1 MIELIEQ
8 TRLHPGI
15 ARSMSQTPFFQS
27 YNHIL
32 IIEDDPAIASVLQKT
47 LIRDGFNTAWKSTG
61 REGLVHLLRN
71 SVHLVLLDLRLPDG
85 SGLDVCREIR
95 QKKIRVP
102 VLILTVRGEE
112 MDKVLGL
119 EIGAD
124 DYMTKPF
131 STHELLSRVR
141 ALLRRTYGELSNV
154 DAEIL
159 YIRDLVIDRS
169 QGQTWRGEQPL
180 DLTPTEFRLLVYLA
194 RHPGQALSR
203 AQIIEDVWGYTGEI
217 SDDRTVN
224 VYVRRLREKIELN
237 PDQPSLLLT
246 VPGIGYRLVP

>member
-1 MIELIEQ
+1 
-8 TRLHPGI
+8 
-15 ARSMSQTPFFQS
+15 MSQTPFFQL

-47 LIRDGFNTAWKSTG
+47 LSRDGFNAVWKSTG
-61 REGLVHLLRN
+61 REGLVYLMRN
-71 SVHLVLLDLRLPDG
+71 SVHLVVLDLRLPDG

-95 QKKIRVP
+95 QRKIRVP
-102 VLILTVRGEE
+102 VLILTVHGDE
-112 MDKVLGL
+112 MDKVLAL

-131 STHELLSRVR
+131 SIFELVSRVR
-141 ALLRRTYGELSNV
+141 ALLRRAYGELSNV

-169 QGQTWRGEQPL
+169 QGRTWRGEQPL
-180 DLTPTEFRLLVYLA
+180 NLTPTEFRLLVYLA

-203 AQIIEDVWGYTGEI
+203 AQIIEDVWGYAGEI

-237 PDQPSLLLT
+237 PAQPSLLVT
-246 VPGIGYRLVP
+246 VPGIGYRLVI

>member
-1 MIELIEQ
+1 
-8 TRLHPGI
+8 
-15 ARSMSQTPFFQS
+15 MSRMPFFQTF
-27 YNHIL
+27 NHIL

-47 LIRDGFNTAWKSTG
+47 LKREGFNTTWKSTG
-61 REGLVHLLRN
+61 REGLDYLLQGN
-71 SVHLVLLDLRLPDG
+71 LHLVVLDLRLPDG

-112 MDKVLGL
+112 MDKVIGL

-141 ALLRRTYGELSNV
+141 ALLRRAYGELSNV

-159 YIRDLVIDRS
+159 YIRELVIDRS
-169 QGQTWRGEQPL
+169 QGQAWRGEQPL
-180 DLTPTEFRLLVYLA
+180 NLTPTEFRLLVYLA
-194 RHPGQALSR
+194 RHPGQALTR
-203 AQIIEDVWGYTGEI
+203 AQIIEDVWGYAGEL

-224 VYVRRLREKIELN
+224 VYIRRLREKIELN
-237 PDQPSLLLT
+237 SDRPSQLLT
-246 VPGIGYRLVP
+246 VPGIGYRLVT

>member
-1 MIELIEQ
+1 M
-8 TRLHPGI
+8 
-15 ARSMSQTPFFQS
+15 
-27 YNHIL
+27 
-32 IIEDDPAIASVLQKT
+32 
-47 LIRDGFNTAWKSTG
+47 
-61 REGLVHLLRN
+61 HLLRN

-159 YIRDLVIDRS
+159 YIRDLVINRS
-169 QGQTWRGEQPL
+169 QGQTWRGEQLL

-194 RHPGQALSR
+194 RHLGQALSR

-224 VYVRRLREKIELN
+224 VYVRRLR
-237 PDQPSLLLT
+237 
-246 VPGIGYRLVP
+246 